1 MWTASDSEKELI
13 SNDKK
18 IPFID
23 FLPDSQFKTNFI
35 NSEIFDSWIRDIFEN
50 KLKELSKCRELS
62 PRENM
67 VLRHS
72 IYAVLSTNKNATL
85 TDFKKFF
92 KDESFRE
99 SIIDK
104 IDDEYEKLMFAQCNF
119 DYMKDI
125 FDSL

>member
-1 MWTASDSEKELI
+1 
-13 SNDKK
+13 
-18 IPFID
+18 
-23 FLPDSQFKTNFI
+23 
-35 NSEIFDSWIRDIFEN
+35 
-50 KLKELSKCRELS
+50 
-62 PRENM
+62 M